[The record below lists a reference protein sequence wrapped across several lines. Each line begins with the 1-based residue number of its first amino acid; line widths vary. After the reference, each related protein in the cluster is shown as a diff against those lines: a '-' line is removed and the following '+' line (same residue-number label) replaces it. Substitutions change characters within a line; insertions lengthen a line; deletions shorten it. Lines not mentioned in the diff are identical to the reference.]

1 MQTISSVGDFLNI
14 IDELYP
20 KKGDAFFRGQSSS
33 EFDVSSSLCRFID
46 KCDDRIKNKPQSFSE
61 ELFVKFEEKLPAYP
75 ESSFLKNYSINKI
88 DVLMTAQHYGMP
100 TRLIDWS
107 NNPLVALYFAA
118 EDKSDAEYMSVFIL
132 KNTLEKK
139 LEKINSSFIFDG
151 IISGNNITYDLYS
164 CIKNSID
171 FISKSLSL
179 GEINKNHFAEIIS
192 GTIERIRDISYRII
206 IKDKVRFF
214 PKLHHMSN
222 GDIGDLFAFIADLIK
237 KIMNIGKAFS
247 ESYDT
252 NFLKNEFDK
261 IEKLLESDVKNYMSG
276 LAGVDLY
283 GNENI
288 IVEPLPINNRIK
300 NQQGYFLF
308 SKKCNFPEFKKE
320 YFVVGKNAIRSL
332 CDVNDYMK
340 NSCIVRIDI
349 KRVFS
354 ERIKKELSR
363 YGISKSF
370 IYPELSVFTSDL
382 KDSILAEPAI
392 D

>member
-1 MQTISSVGDFLNI
+1 MIESVGDFLNI
-14 IDELYP
+14 IDEFYP
-20 KKGDAFFRGQSSS
+20 ENGNAFFRGQSSS

-46 KCDDRIKNKPQSFSE
+46 ECDDGTKNKPQSFSE
-61 ELFVKFEEKLPAYP
+61 ELFRKFEEKLPAYP
-75 ESSFLKNYSINKI
+75 ESSFLKNYSTNKI
-88 DVLMTAQHYGMP
+88 DILMTAQHYGMP

-107 NNPLVALYFAA
+107 NNPLIALYFAA
-118 EDKSDAEYMSVFIL
+118 ENKSNAEYMSVFIL

-151 IISGNNITYDLYS
+151 IISGNNVTYDLHS

-171 FISKSLSL
+171 FILKSLSL
-179 GEINKNHFAEIIS
+179 GEINKNHFSEIIS
-192 GTIERIRDISYRII
+192 GTIEKIRNISQRAI

-214 PKLHHMSN
+214 PKIHHMSN
-222 GDIGDLFAFIADLIK
+222 GGVGDLFDFIADLMM
-237 KIMNIGKAFS
+237 KIADIGKAFS
-247 ESYDT
+247 ESYNTDV
-252 NFLKNEFDK
+252 LKNEFNE
-261 IEKLLESDVKNYMSG
+261 IEKLLALDVKNYMSG

-308 SKKCNFPEFKKE
+308 SKKCNSPEFKKE

-332 CDVNDYMK
+332 YDVNDHMK
-340 NSCIVRIDI
+340 NSCVVRIDI

-370 IYPELSVFTSDL
+370 IYPELSTFTSDL
-382 KDSILAEPAI
+382 KDSILSERAI